1 MHAVAH
7 LDQMGK
13 PAWIALTVLAF
24 VAFWPLGIAVLVFL
38 MWSGRMGMW
47 SRGCAG
53 RWGGWHDR
61 MHERMGRAPGRWQQ
75 PSSGNR
81 AFDEYREETLKRL
94 EDEQREF
101 RDFLDRL
108 RHAKDKAEFDEFMA
122 DRRRPRPPEG
132 DDRDGPPPVP
142 QS

>member
-1 MHAVAH
+1 MHAAAH

-47 SRGCAG
+47 SRGCGG
-53 RWGGWHDR
+53 RWGGWQDR
-61 MHERMGRAPGRWQQ
+61 MQRAPGRWHHERG
-75 PSSGNR
+75 SSGNR
-81 AFDEYREETLKRL
+81 AFDDYREETLKRL

-108 RHAKDKAEFDEFMA
+108 RHAKDKAEFDEFMS

-132 DDRDGPPPVP
+132 DDRQGPPPVP